1 MHTHPEIITLRDI
14 MRFAA
19 SAFNANGLY
28 FGHGTDNAWDEA
40 VTLVLHTLH
49 LPASILPEVID
60 ARLTQ
65 DEKSAIFNLID
76 QRVTKRIP
84 LAYLTHEAW
93 FADLPFYVDERVLV
107 PRSPIAELITNH
119 FRPWI
124 NIDNV
129 TQILDLC
136 TGSACIA
143 IACAKNFPTVEVD
156 AADISKEALA
166 VAKINVIKHEVEN
179 QVHLYQSDL
188 FKGLPAKKY
197 DIIITNPPYVSLEE
211 IRTLPAEYQHE
222 PELGLTAGEHGL
234 DFVVRILQEARTFL
248 KPKGV
253 LIVEVG
259 NSEQSLIKL
268 FPNIPFTWL
277 QFEQGG
283 DGIFAITAEE
293 LKKSSAS
300 IKL

>member
-1 MHTHPEIITLRDI
+1 M
-14 MRFAA
+14 
-19 SAFNANGLY
+19 NA
-28 FGHGTDNAWDEA
+28 H
-40 VTLVLHTLH
+40 
-49 LPASILPEVID
+49 
-60 ARLTQ
+60 LTQ
-65 DEKSAIFNLID
+65 DEKSAIFNLIE

-143 IACAKNFPTVEVD
+143 IACAKNFPTVQVD
-156 AADISKEALA
+156 AADISKEALT
-166 VAKINVIKHEVEN
+166 VAKINIVKHAVED

-188 FKGLPAKKY
+188 FQGLLPKKY

-211 IRTLPAEYQHE
+211 IRALPAEYQHE
-222 PELGLTAGEHGL
+222 PQLGLTAGENGL
-234 DFVVRILQEARTFL
+234 DFVLRILQDARTFL

-259 NSEQSLIKL
+259 NSEQALIKL

-277 QFEQGG
+277 EFEHGG

-293 LKKSSAS
+293 LKKVSAS
-300 IKL
+300 IIKVL